1 MEILIQATQL
11 ILSLSILVALH
22 ELGHFIPA
30 KLFKTK
36 VEKFYLFFD
45 PWFSLFKVKKG
56 ETEYGIGWLPLGGYV
71 KIAGMIDE
79 SMDKE
84 QMKKPP
90 QPWEFRSKPAWQR
103 LIIMIGG
110 VTVNVILG
118 MAIYAMV
125 LFVWGTQYLPTE
137 NLKYGVY
144 TDSSA
149 VQIGLQNGDKI
160 LSVDGEKVENFS
172 DIQLKILLEEAQTV
186 EVERNGDQ
194 TQIDI
199 PEGTVAKM
207 IKKQQAFME
216 PAVLPI
222 VEQVVEGS
230 KAEAA
235 GLQKG
240 DRLMAINGEP
250 TPFFQDVVKTL
261 QKHKEKAIELTV
273 ERNGSETK
281 LNAEVTPKGTLGFA
295 VVPVDQQLTFSTKEY
310 GFFESIP
317 AGVVK
322 AYDSFENYIK
332 QIKLIFN
339 PETEAYKSLG
349 GFITIGKAFS
359 PEWDWQRFWSFTAF
373 LSIILAIMNILPIPA
388 LDGGHVMFLIFEIIS
403 GRKPGEK
410 VMEYAQIAGII
421 ILLALMI
428 LANGND
434 IMRLFQ

>member
-1 MEILIQATQL
+1 MSLFFIKGVQL
-11 ILSLSILVALH
+11 LLSLSILIVLH

-30 KLFKTK
+30 KLFKTR

-45 PWFSLFKVKKG
+45 VKFSLFKKKIG
-56 ETEYGIGWLPLGGYV
+56 DTVYGIGWLPLGGYV
-71 KIAGMIDE
+71 KISGMIDE
-79 SMDKE
+79 SMDTEHLNKDPE
-84 QMKKPP
+84 
-90 QPWEFRSKPAWQR
+90 PWEFRSKPAWQR

-186 EVERNGDQ
+186 EVERNGNQ

-216 PAVLPI
+216 PAYLPLVDQVL
-222 VEQVVEGS
+222 EGS

-235 GLQKG
+235 GLEKG
-240 DRLMAINGEP
+240 DRLLAINGEP

-261 QKHKEKAIELTV
+261 QKHKEKAYDRRLRPDRAYMYGQTSPCFKRLDLKQKHKENVYDRRLRPDRAVRTLLRRARREADQALPHRPRVPPRPARDEQVAVRIQVTHVASV
-273 ERNGSETK
+273 E
-281 LNAEVTPKGTLGFA
+281 PP
-295 VVPVDQQLTFSTKEY
+295 VVR
-310 GFFESIP
+310 
-317 AGVVK
+317 
-322 AYDSFENYIK
+322 
-332 QIKLIFN
+332 
-339 PETEAYKSLG
+339 EA
-349 GFITIGKAFS
+349 
-359 PEWDWQRFWSFTAF
+359 
-373 LSIILAIMNILPIPA
+373 
-388 LDGGHVMFLIFEIIS
+388 
-403 GRKPGEK
+403 
-410 VMEYAQIAGII
+410 
-421 ILLALMI
+421 
-428 LANGND
+428 
-434 IMRLFQ
+434 